1 LFEGGATQAK
11 LRQAR
16 ANLHEMQARGKQAA
30 LDIALDVYQAALS
43 AKEAQ
48 QRVEIA
54 RQQLDFARQSHQ
66 DVRAQFESQTATVEG
81 LLQSEVA
88 WQKAEAGY
96 AAAAYDAKVAQ
107 AMLRRALGQF
117 ASES

>member
-1 LFEGGATQAK
+1 
-11 LRQAR
+11 
-16 ANLHEMQARGKQAA
+16 MQARGKQMA

-54 RQQLDFARQSHQ
+54 RRQLDFTRQSHQ
-66 DVRAQFESQTATVEG
+66 DVRSQFQNQAAPVEA
-81 LLQSEVA
+81 LLQAEVA
-88 WQKAEAGY
+88 WQRAEAGY
-96 AAAAYDAKVAQ
+96 AAAVYDAKVVQ

-117 ASES
+117 ARRGE